1 MTRFLSFILVAL
13 AAGISPVLATEPS
26 LQSTP
31 PAANTGSPDTS
42 SGGATEQT
50 EPSPSATSKTG
61 KMGEK
66 NLFPPSTPSTSE
78 KMGTPTQTTPN
89 PAAPSSGD

>member
-1 MTRFLSFILVAL
+1 M
-13 AAGISPVLATEPS
+13 
-26 LQSTP
+26 
-31 PAANTGSPDTS
+31 
-42 SGGATEQT
+42 
-50 EPSPSATSKTG
+50 G

-78 KMGTPTQTTPN
+78 KMGTPNQTTPN